1 MLREWRKELAMGCEH
16 ECFNEHRIEEL
27 EKNFQLMQEK
37 QSDRSKEFYERI
49 GELERKTALSEN
61 DLNHIKSTVDE
72 MNNNIKTLMAVPGK
86 RYDTI
91 IVCVITAIVSAV
103 IGFMLSGILPV

>member
-1 MLREWRKELAMGCEH
+1 MGCEH

-27 EKNFQLMQEK
+27 EKNFQLTQEK
-37 QSDRSKEFYERI
+37 NSDRSKEFYERI

>member
-1 MLREWRKELAMGCEH
+1 MGCEH
-16 ECFNEHRIEEL
+16 ECFNEHRIAEL
-27 EKNFQLMQEK
+27 EDNLRKMQER
-37 QSDRSKEFYERI
+37 QSDRNKEFYERI

-91 IVCVITAIVSAV
+91 ILCVITAIVSAV
-103 IGFMLSGILPV
+103 IGFMLNSILPV

>member
-1 MLREWRKELAMGCEH
+1 MGCEH

-37 QSDRSKEFYERI
+37 NSDRSKEFYERI

-72 MNNNIKTLMAVPGK
+72 MNNNIKTLVAVPGK

>member
-1 MLREWRKELAMGCEH
+1 
-16 ECFNEHRIEEL
+16 
-27 EKNFQLMQEK
+27 MQEK
-37 QSDRSKEFYERI
+37 NSDRSKEFYERI

-91 IVCVITAIVSAV
+91 IVCAITAIVSAV

>member
-1 MLREWRKELAMGCEH
+1 MGCEH
-16 ECFNEHRIEEL
+16 ECFNEHRIAEL
-27 EKNFQLMQEK
+27 EDNLRKMQER
-37 QSDRSKEFYERI
+37 QSDRNKEFYERI

-103 IGFMLSGILPV
+103 IGFMLKGILTV

>member
-1 MLREWRKELAMGCEH
+1 MGCEH

-27 EKNFQLMQEK
+27 EKNFQLMQDK

>member
-1 MLREWRKELAMGCEH
+1 MGCEH

-72 MNNNIKTLMAVPGK
+72 MNNNIKTLMEIPGK

>member
-1 MLREWRKELAMGCEH
+1 
-16 ECFNEHRIEEL
+16 
-27 EKNFQLMQEK
+27 MQEK
-37 QSDRSKEFYERI
+37 QSDRSIEFYERI

-91 IVCVITAIVSAV
+91 IVCVITSIVSAV

>member
-1 MLREWRKELAMGCEH
+1 MGCEH
-16 ECFNEHRIEEL
+16 ECFNEHRIAEL
-27 EKNFQLMQEK
+27 EDNLRKMQER
-37 QSDRSKEFYERI
+37 QSDRNKEFYERI

-103 IGFMLSGILPV
+103 IGFMLNSILPV

>member
-1 MLREWRKELAMGCEH
+1 MGCEH
-16 ECFNEHRIEEL
+16 ECFNEHRIAEL
-27 EKNFQLMQEK
+27 EDNLRKMQER
-37 QSDRSKEFYERI
+37 QSDRNKEFYERI

-91 IVCVITAIVSAV
+91 IVCVIAAIVSAV
-103 IGFMLSGILPV
+103 IGFMLKGILPV

>member
-1 MLREWRKELAMGCEH
+1 MGCEH

-61 DLNHIKSTVDE
+61 DLDHIKSTVDE

>member
-1 MLREWRKELAMGCEH
+1 MGCEH

-37 QSDRSKEFYERI
+37 HSDRSKEFYERI

-72 MNNNIKTLMAVPGK
+72 MNNNIKTLMEIPGK

-91 IVCVITAIVSAV
+91 IVCVITSIVSAF
-103 IGFMLSGILPV
+103 IGFMLSSILPV

>member
-1 MLREWRKELAMGCEH
+1 MEWRWDVNMNVLTNTAQKNLKKI
-16 ECFNEHRIEEL
+16 FNRCRKDNPNAIR
-27 EKNFQLMQEK
+27 NF
-37 QSDRSKEFYERI
+37 ERI

-61 DLNHIKSTVDE
+61 DLNHIKSTLDE

-91 IVCVITAIVSAV
+91 IVCIITAIVSAAV
-103 IGFMLSGILPV
+103 GFIINGILPV

>member
-1 MLREWRKELAMGCEH
+1 MGCEH

-61 DLNHIKSTVDE
+61 DLNHSKSTVDE
-72 MNNNIKTLMAVPGK
+72 MNNNIKTLMAVPRK

>member
-1 MLREWRKELAMGCEH
+1 MECEH

-37 QSDRSKEFYERI
+37 HSDRSKEFYERI

-91 IVCVITAIVSAV
+91 IVCVITSIVSAV

>member
-1 MLREWRKELAMGCEH
+1 MGCEH

-61 DLNHIKSTVDE
+61 DLNHIKSTVNQ

>member
-1 MLREWRKELAMGCEH
+1 MGCEH

-37 QSDRSKEFYERI
+37 HSDRSKEFYERI
-49 GELERKTALSEN
+49 GELERKTALSDN

-72 MNNNIKTLMAVPGK
+72 MNSNIKTLMAVPGK
-86 RYDTI
+86 RYDI
-91 IVCVITAIVSAV
+91 IIACVITSIVSAV

>member
-1 MLREWRKELAMGCEH
+1 MECEH

-27 EKNFQLMQEK
+27 EKNFQMMQEK
-37 QSDRSKEFYERI
+37 HSDRSKEFYERI

-72 MNNNIKTLMAVPGK
+72 MNNNIKTLMAIPGK
-86 RYDTI
+86 HYDTI
-91 IVCVITAIVSAV
+91 IVCVITSIVSAV

>member
-1 MLREWRKELAMGCEH
+1 MGCEH

-27 EKNFQLMQEK
+27 EKNFQLIQEK
-37 QSDRSKEFYERI
+37 NSDRSKEFYERI

>member
-1 MLREWRKELAMGCEH
+1 MGCEH
-16 ECFNEHRIEEL
+16 EYFNEHRIEEL
-27 EKNFQLMQEK
+27 ENSLRQMQER
-37 QSDRSKEFYERI
+37 QSDRHKEFYERI

-61 DLNHIKSTVDE
+61 DLNHIKLTVDE

-91 IVCVITAIVSAV
+91 VVCVITAIVGAV
-103 IGFMLSGILPV
+103 IGFMLNGILPV

>member
-1 MLREWRKELAMGCEH
+1 MGCEH

-27 EKNFQLMQEK
+27 ENSLRQMQER
-37 QSDRSKEFYERI
+37 QSDRHKEFYERI
-49 GELERKTALSEN
+49 GELER
-61 DLNHIKSTVDE
+61 
-72 MNNNIKTLMAVPGK
+72 KTLMAVPGK

-91 IVCVITAIVSAV
+91 IVCVITSIVSAV

>member
-1 MLREWRKELAMGCEH
+1 MGCEH

-37 QSDRSKEFYERI
+37 QSDRSIEFYERI

-91 IVCVITAIVSAV
+91 IVCVITSIVSAV

>member
-1 MLREWRKELAMGCEH
+1 MGCEH

-37 QSDRSKEFYERI
+37 NSDRSKVFYERI

>member
-1 MLREWRKELAMGCEH
+1 MGCEH

-37 QSDRSKEFYERI
+37 NSDRSKEFCERI

>member
-1 MLREWRKELAMGCEH
+1 
-16 ECFNEHRIEEL
+16 
-27 EKNFQLMQEK
+27 MQEK

>member
-1 MLREWRKELAMGCEH
+1 MGCEH
-16 ECFNEHRIEEL
+16 ECFNEHRIAEL
-27 EKNFQLMQEK
+27 EDNLRKMQER
-37 QSDRSKEFYERI
+37 QSDRHKEFYERI

-72 MNNNIKTLMAVPGK
+72 MNTNITNLMAVPGP

-91 IVCVITAIVSAV
+91 IVCVITAIVGAI
-103 IGFMLSGILPV
+103 IGFMLNGILPV

>member
-1 MLREWRKELAMGCEH
+1 MGCEH

-27 EKNFQLMQEK
+27 ENSLRQMQER
-37 QSDRSKEFYERI
+37 QSDRHKEFYERI

-72 MNNNIKTLMAVPGK
+72 MNNNIKTLMAVPESV
-86 RYDTI
+86 TI
-91 IVCVITAIVSAV
+91 QSLYVLLHLLSAQ
-103 IGFMLSGILPV
+103 LSVLC

>member
-1 MLREWRKELAMGCEH
+1 MGCEH
-16 ECFNEHRIEEL
+16 ECFNEHRIAEL
-27 EKNFQLMQEK
+27 EDNLRKMQER
-37 QSDRSKEFYERI
+37 QSDRNKEFYERI

-91 IVCVITAIVSAV
+91 IVCVITSIVSAV

>member
-1 MLREWRKELAMGCEH
+1 MGCEH

-72 MNNNIKTLMAVPGK
+72 MNNNIKTLMEVPGK

>member
-1 MLREWRKELAMGCEH
+1 MGCEH

-72 MNNNIKTLMAVPGK
+72 MNNNIKTLMAVPVK

-91 IVCVITAIVSAV
+91 IVCAITAIVSAV

>member
-1 MLREWRKELAMGCEH
+1 MGCEH

-37 QSDRSKEFYERI
+37 HSDRSKEFYERI
-49 GELERKTALSEN
+49 GELERKTALSDN

-91 IVCVITAIVSAV
+91 IVCVITSIVSTV

>member
-1 MLREWRKELAMGCEH
+1 MGCEH

-27 EKNFQLMQEK
+27 EKNFQLMQDK
-37 QSDRSKEFYERI
+37 HSDRSKEFYERI

-72 MNNNIKTLMAVPGK
+72 MNNNIKTLMEIPGK

-91 IVCVITAIVSAV
+91 IVCVITSIVSAV

>member
-1 MLREWRKELAMGCEH
+1 MGCEH
-16 ECFNEHRIEEL
+16 ECFNEHRIAEL
-27 EKNFQLMQEK
+27 EDNLRKMQER
-37 QSDRSKEFYERI
+37 QSDRHKEFYERI

-91 IVCVITAIVSAV
+91 IVCVITTIVGAV

>member
-1 MLREWRKELAMGCEH
+1 MGCEH

-37 QSDRSKEFYERI
+37 HSDRSKEFYERI

-86 RYDTI
+86 RYDII
-91 IVCVITAIVSAV
+91 IVCVITSIVSAV

>member
-1 MLREWRKELAMGCEH
+1 MGCEH

-37 QSDRSKEFYERI
+37 NSDRSKEFYERI

-72 MNNNIKTLMAVPGK
+72 MNNNIKTLMAVPGQ

-91 IVCVITAIVSAV
+91 IVCAITAIVSAV

>member
-1 MLREWRKELAMGCEH
+1 MECEH

-37 QSDRSKEFYERI
+37 HSDRSKEFYERI

-91 IVCVITAIVSAV
+91 IVCVITAIVSTV

>member
-1 MLREWRKELAMGCEH
+1 MECEH

-37 QSDRSKEFYERI
+37 HSDRSKEFYERI

-72 MNNNIKTLMAVPGK
+72 MNNNIKTLMTIPGK

-91 IVCVITAIVSAV
+91 IVCVITSIVSAV

>member
-1 MLREWRKELAMGCEH
+1 MGCEH

-27 EKNFQLMQEK
+27 ENSLRQMQER
-37 QSDRSKEFYERI
+37 QSDRHKEFYERI

-72 MNNNIKTLMAVPGK
+72 MNNNNFKRKVTLRASVGIGEN
-86 RYDTI
+86 I
-91 IVCVITAIVSAV
+91 IE
-103 IGFMLSGILPV
+103 